1 MTDMANVARML
12 IVDDEP
18 RMTDSVKAILE
29 GPGCEIETSTSSREA
44 LALLQTG
51 VYDVAVLDVGMPGLT
66 GYEILDRL
74 DRNEVQTVFIIMTG
88 DASLDSAIEAI
99 RRGASDYVRKPFE
112 PDELLIRVGNACK
125 QKQLKDE
132 RRQIEGEKLSL
143 ETQLRQSQ
151 KMEAIGTL
159 AGGIAHDFN
168 NILSIILGNTE
179 MVRAAI
185 PEQHEARDNLDKVL
199 TASNRAKEM
208 INQLLSFTRK
218 TESERIP
225 LELKTIVSESL
236 KLLRASL
243 PAKIVIR
250 TNLPDGSFV
259 VRGDSTQIHQ
269 IMINLCTNAAHALD
283 TTGGVLEVSLDDVLL
298 DSEKAARHCLEPGP
312 YVSMTVSDTGHG
324 IDPSIRDR
332 IFDPYFTTK
341 GAGEGTGMGLA
352 VVHGIVKNHGGA
364 IDVFSEPHIKTEFR
378 VLLPIVDAEAVQTQ
392 QASDEALPTGRER
405 ILLVDDEEMVADI
418 VSQMVSKLGYRV
430 DASTDSVA
438 ALETF
443 RKYPDRYDLVITD
456 MTMPNLTGK
465 QLAKEMRQ
473 LRSNIPIIV
482 CSGIREDF
490 DSGDTAG
497 NGVTEFA
504 MKPLSMQQLALLI
517 RKVLDEGKAE
527 RRRHPRF
534 LANSGTF
541 VISVGDPAH
550 MGELVDISLSG
561 LSFRYLDAAQE
572 FGRVEEMTV
581 CTADKQ
587 HCVDNLKCRTVF
599 DLKDDRD
606 TESLSTI
613 LKRRGVQFEDLT
625 QTQMEQLRYFIQENV
640 REISN

>member
-1 MTDMANVARML
+1 M
-12 IVDDEP
+12 
-18 RMTDSVKAILE
+18 
-29 GPGCEIETSTSSREA
+29 
-44 LALLQTG
+44 
-51 VYDVAVLDVGMPGLT
+51 
-66 GYEILDRL
+66 
-74 DRNEVQTVFIIMTG
+74 
-88 DASLDSAIEAI
+88 
-99 RRGASDYVRKPFE
+99 
-112 PDELLIRVGNACK
+112 
-125 QKQLKDE
+125 
-132 RRQIEGEKLSL
+132 
-143 ETQLRQSQ
+143 
-151 KMEAIGTL
+151 
-159 AGGIAHDFN
+159 
-168 NILSIILGNTE
+168 
-179 MVRAAI
+179 
-185 PEQHEARDNLDKVL
+185 KV
-199 TASNRAKEM
+199 
-208 INQLLSFTRK
+208 
-218 TESERIP
+218 
-225 LELKTIVSESL
+225 
-236 KLLRASL
+236 
-243 PAKIVIR
+243 
-250 TNLPDGSFV
+250 
-259 VRGDSTQIHQ
+259 
-269 IMINLCTNAAHALD
+269 
-283 TTGGVLEVSLDDVLL
+283 
-298 DSEKAARHCLEPGP
+298 
-312 YVSMTVSDTGHG
+312 
-324 IDPSIRDR
+324 
-332 IFDPYFTTK
+332 
-341 GAGEGTGMGLA
+341 
-352 VVHGIVKNHGGA
+352 
-364 IDVFSEPHIKTEFR
+364 
-378 VLLPIVDAEAVQTQ
+378 
-392 QASDEALPTGRER
+392 
-405 ILLVDDEEMVADI
+405 LLVDDEEMVADI

-465 QLAKEMRQ
+465 QRAKEIRQ

>member
-1 MTDMANVARML
+1 
-12 IVDDEP
+12 
-18 RMTDSVKAILE
+18 
-29 GPGCEIETSTSSREA
+29 
-44 LALLQTG
+44 
-51 VYDVAVLDVGMPGLT
+51 
-66 GYEILDRL
+66 
-74 DRNEVQTVFIIMTG
+74 
-88 DASLDSAIEAI
+88 
-99 RRGASDYVRKPFE
+99 
-112 PDELLIRVGNACK
+112 
-125 QKQLKDE
+125 
-132 RRQIEGEKLSL
+132 
-143 ETQLRQSQ
+143 
-151 KMEAIGTL
+151 MEAIGTL

-179 MVRAAI
+179 MVRTAI
-185 PEQHEARDNLDKVL
+185 PEQNEVRDNLDKVL

-225 LELKTIVSESL
+225 LELKTIISESL

-283 TTGGVLEVSLDDVLL
+283 STGGVLEVSLDGVLL
-298 DSEKAARHCLEPGP
+298 DSDEAAKHSLEPGP
-312 YVSMTVSDTGHG
+312 YVSLTVSDTGHG

-352 VVHGIVKNHGGA
+352 VVHGIVKNHGGV
-364 IDVFSEPHIKTEFR
+364 IDVFSEPHVKTEFR
-378 VLLPIVDAEAVQTQ
+378 VFLPIVDAEAVPTT
-392 QASDEALPTGRER
+392 QASEESLPTGRER

-443 RKYPDRYDLVITD
+443 RKHPNRYDLVITD

-465 QLAKEMRQ
+465 QLAEEIRQ
-473 LRSNIPIIV
+473 VRSNIPIIV

-490 DSGDTAG
+490 DSEDTGG

-517 RKVLDEGKAE
+517 RKVLEEGKVE

-534 LANSGTF
+534 LANSGAF
-541 VISVGDPAH
+541 VISMGDPTH
-550 MGELVDISLSG
+550 QGELVDISLSG
-561 LSFRYLDAAQE
+561 LSFRYLDAALE

-587 HCVDNLKCRTVF
+587 YCVNNLKCRTVF
-599 DLKDDRD
+599 DRKDDCD
-606 TESLSTI
+606 TESLST
-613 LKRRGVQFEDLT
+613 LLHRRGVQFEDLT
-625 QTQMEQLRYFIQENV
+625 QTQMEQLRYFIKENV
-640 REISN
+640 RDISN